1 MLASDEKSL
10 TGVSSI
16 PHIGA
21 WKADCVNK
29 EMPTQELKPTEVI
42 NLSDDEAE
50 AEAEAEVEVEVEVEK
65 QSVAPPLH
73 PEDAVWFYLDPQG
86 QVQGPFPLT
95 VLKRWSDGNYFHP
108 AFRVWKI
115 GQRQDEAVLLL
126 DMFRHIFH

>member
-1 MLASDEKSL
+1 MLASDETSV

-16 PHIGA
+16 PRIGA
-21 WKADCVNK
+21 WKVDCENK
-29 EMPTQELKPTEVI
+29 EMPAQELKPTEVI

-50 AEAEAEVEVEVEVEK
+50 VEVEVQK

-73 PEDAVWFYLDPQG
+73 PEDTVWFYLDPQG

-126 DMFRHIFH
+126 DMLRHIFH